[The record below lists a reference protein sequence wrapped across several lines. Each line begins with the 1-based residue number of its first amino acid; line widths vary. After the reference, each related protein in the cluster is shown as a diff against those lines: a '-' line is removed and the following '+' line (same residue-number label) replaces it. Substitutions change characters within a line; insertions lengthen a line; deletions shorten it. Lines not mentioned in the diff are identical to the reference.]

1 MPVCTDTTIDIVCVA
16 VSPPSEAPGI
26 ATFTLHSLEGLGLP
40 PGYQLM
46 ATVSLGWHLAPLHTS
61 QADTGSGQI
70 VGSGPST
77 ESVVNGRLPGP
88 SETPPHHSDRTTFD
102 STFEFLCLDAYSTN
116 VVVKVYEVSRG
127 NMMLDLGRKRKELV
141 GHASV
146 PLLDL
151 VSRQQNADAGSEL
164 DVGEVGSIPADGD
177 LGMSFDLRS
186 TLERRR
192 RGENADTRDRL
203 LPLLGHPSAKA
214 RVCVEWR
221 SLKIPGVHVSRET
234 RYD

>member
-1 MPVCTDTTIDIVCVA
+1 
-16 VSPPSEAPGI
+16 
-26 ATFTLHSLEGLGLP
+26 
-40 PGYQLM
+40 
-46 ATVSLGWHLAPLHTS
+46 
-61 QADTGSGQI
+61 
-70 VGSGPST
+70 
-77 ESVVNGRLPGP
+77 
-88 SETPPHHSDRTTFD
+88 
-102 STFEFLCLDAYSTN
+102 
-116 VVVKVYEVSRG
+116 
-127 NMMLDLGRKRKELV
+127 MMLDLGRKRKELV